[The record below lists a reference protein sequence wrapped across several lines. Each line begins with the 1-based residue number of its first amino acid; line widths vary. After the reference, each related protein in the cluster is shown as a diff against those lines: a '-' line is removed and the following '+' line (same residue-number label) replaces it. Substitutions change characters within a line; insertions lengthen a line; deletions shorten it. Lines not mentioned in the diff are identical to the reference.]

1 MNTLTKILAPAA
13 VALFAFNAQAA
24 DFVSTGG
31 ETYKGQEMI
40 ATMSSKSSEVA
51 LDEHV
56 NTGGEA
62 YVGVANQQ
70 HFFVSPSMNAGFD
83 QRSLE
88 RLYLG

>member
-24 DFVSTGG
+24 EISTGG
-31 ETYKGQEMI
+31 ETYKGQEVI
-40 ATMSSKSSEVA
+40 AAASSMSSEVA
-51 LDEHV
+51 RDERV
-56 NTGGEA
+56 NTGGET
-62 YVGVANQQ
+62 YSGVVNPK
-70 HFFVSPSMNAGFD
+70 HFFSSPTRNAGFD